1 MRTEILA
8 FAASLAICLMG
19 GVAFASYAVRFRS
32 RERDLLW
39 IGLFAVLYGADLV
52 FHSPVF
58 QMGFSS
64 PTEIALFTPR
74 ILSACS
80 IVPALLLFEDFY
92 GRGWRSLLHW
102 MIVGYGIAAA
112 GVYAY
117 MFIRHAPELMP
128 SAALILVICVPLVL
142 ASGVITGYKPPRLEH
157 ANVLFVGLSCFFIA
171 FSVDHLRNA
180 TDGHWKPGLEPFGAI
195 VLLSCLSFV
204 VAKRV
209 LADERRLV
217 SLNEEMHAAAAIQ
230 ESILPRVVPT
240 FQKARIA
247 VRYIPLT
254 AVAGDFYDFPK
265 FSSASIDIL
274 LADVMGHGVPAAL
287 VASMVKV
294 AVRTHSTEGSDPA
307 QTIQTLN
314 SILCDQVPGQY
325 VTANYL
331 HLNLVTMKGTYAA
344 AAHPAPLLWNGAR
357 RELTTLNG
365 GGLLLGVRKGESYS
379 NSEFSLQ
386 PGDRLLV
393 YTDGLTEAENLN
405 GEAFGDLRLPGF
417 MAQNVATDTDT
428 FAQSL
433 QKAVHE
439 WSRSSKRGQTDDITF
454 VVIDFPFRG

>member
-1 MRTEILA
+1 MRIEILT

-19 GVAFASYAVRFRS
+19 GVALAAYAVRFRS

-39 IGLFAVLYGADLV
+39 IGLFAILYGADLV
-52 FHSPVF
+52 FHSPLF

-64 PTEIALFTPR
+64 RREIALFTPR

-112 GVYAY
+112 GVYGY
-117 MFIRHAPELMP
+117 MFIHHMPELMP

-142 ASGVITGYKPPRLEH
+142 GIGLITGYKPPKLEY

-180 TDGHWKPGLEPFGAI
+180 RDGHWRPGLEPYGVI

-209 LADERRLV
+209 LADERRLA

-230 ESILPRVVPT
+230 ESILPRFVPA

-247 VRYIPLT
+247 VRYDPMT

-265 FSSASIDIL
+265 FSSTSVDIL

-294 AVRTHSTEGSDPA
+294 AVRTHSTVDSDPA
-307 QTIQTLN
+307 QAIQTLN
-314 SILCDQVPGQY
+314 SILCDEAPGQY
-325 VTANYL
+325 VTANYF
-331 HLNLVTMKGTYAA
+331 HLNLATMKGTYAA
-344 AAHPAPLLWNGAR
+344 AAHPAPLLWSGAR
-357 RELTTLNG
+357 QQLTTLSE
-365 GGLLLGVRKGESYS
+365 GGLLLGVRKGESYG
-379 NSEFSLQ
+379 NSEFPLQ
-386 PGDRLLV
+386 PGDRLLL
-393 YTDGLTEAENLN
+393 YTDGLTEAENAN

-417 MAQNVATDTDT
+417 MAQHAAMDTNT
-428 FAQSL
+428 FAQIL
-433 QKAVHE
+433 QNAVLE
-439 WSRSSKRGQTDDITF
+439 WSQSSKRGQTDDITF
-454 VVIDFPFRG
+454 VVVDFPFRG